1 MQGVEENPPAW
12 VIVAHLN
19 FLSNDAL
26 FFLNTLL
33 GEVRGLHEREQ
44 DFERFLIVGRAAE
57 QVASLVE
64 RSESVGICS
73 RLCVEVEYI
82 AVFIFKQLVF
92 QIVSNA
98 FRHTAEIFFLLGLE
112 LGVNRTV
119 FCTKQGFCGAES
131 LHFADVN
138 RKTALVLNMGVLF
151 ANLRAGNA
159 FNFCFCHDVTPPLS
173 WYP

>member
-1 MQGVEENPPAW
+1 MQRVEENPPTR

-64 RSESVGICS
+64 RGERVGICPS
-73 RLCVEVEYI
+73 LCVEVKHI
-82 AVFIFKQLVF
+82 AIFVFKQLVF
-92 QIVSNA
+92 QIVSDA
-98 FRHTAEIFFLLGLE
+98 LRHTAEICFLLGLE
-112 LGVNRTV
+112 LGV
-119 FCTKQGFCGAES
+119 
-131 LHFADVN
+131 D
-138 RKTALVLNMGVLF
+138 
-151 ANLRAGNA
+151 
-159 FNFCFCHDVTPPLS
+159 
-173 WYP
+173 